1 MNKINRVLLM
11 FIAMVSIMLLAVGI
25 DRGMNYLEEKE
36 WESQREA
43 FYQQS
48 RADIHKMQ
56 TTIQTLSEDPA
67 ALTAYMEENGL
78 NYMEEEEEGTGEGA
92 EEEQAFAEPER
103 EIPQEEAIPQEEE
116 IPQQRE
122 EPAVEAMPEDE
133 VVEGMYREP
142 SIPEDG
148 ISDNGLSGDY
158 PDAVSENTV
167 SGNMVSG
174 NTVSGNT
181 VSGNTVSGNTV
192 SGNTVSGNTVSGNTV
207 SGNIVSGNAVSG
219 NTVSGSLIPED
230 YVITPPPKSRVC
242 ASYEETMRINRADRE
257 TIAASTVDFSGMKIV
272 CLGDSVTAGSN
283 LDKLENYEAMSYPYQ
298 LGEVLNAG
306 EVVNLGIGGSSIGRY
321 WENAF
326 VDRYSSIPADA
337 DIIIVMGGTNDGFCA
352 SERELGSLEERRE
365 RTFAGDLD
373 ELLRKLKTDYPE
385 AEILLA
391 TPLPNILHDMLRK
404 ERSFLLPQSS
414 FVKIMKQLGQEY
426 GVLVIDLYNT
436 NLLNTHDAAIIHSF
450 MPDGVHGNEMGY
462 RILAEHF
469 AAELIRDYQAKGQAG
484 SEV

>member
-167 SGNMVSG
+167 SGN
-174 NTVSGNT
+174 TVSGNT

-192 SGNTVSGNTVSGNTV
+192 SGNTVSGNT
-207 SGNIVSGNAVSG
+207 VSGNAVSG

>member
-103 EIPQEEAIPQEEE
+103 EIPQEEE

-167 SGNMVSG
+167 SGN
-174 NTVSGNT
+174 TVSGNT

-192 SGNTVSGNTVSGNTV
+192 SGNTVSGNA
-207 SGNIVSGNAVSG
+207 VSGNAVSG

-326 VDRYSSIPADA
+326 VDRYGSIPADA

-436 NLLNTHDAAIIHSF
+436 NLLNTHDAAVIHSF

>member
-122 EPAVEAMPEDE
+122 EPAMEAMPEDE

-167 SGNMVSG
+167 SGN
-174 NTVSGNT
+174 TVSGNT

-192 SGNTVSGNTVSGNTV
+192 SGNTVSGNT
-207 SGNIVSGNAVSG
+207 VSGNAVSG